1 MFGVQACSVTAYL
14 PIDQSILFQSLA
26 PLYSLVGQRALDF
39 FAATSLIGL
48 VNFSGVTL
56 KLHCSLIHV
65 ACQLLFF
72 LILIG
77 WILTVVFTKI

>member
-1 MFGVQACSVTAYL
+1 MFGGQACSVTACL

-48 VNFSGVTL
+48 VKCSGVTL
-56 KLHCSLIHV
+56 ELHCSLIHI
-65 ACQLLFF
+65 ALFF

-77 WILTVVFTKI
+77 